1 MLQYIERK
9 TGNFSVIDAFESAV
23 NKQHLVM
30 GRFNRWM
37 RDQGEAI
44 ELHDFPMAHEF
55 LRQNEK
61 QYCGIA
67 ILHVSLAY
75 IALNFLLLL

>member
-1 MLQYIERK
+1 
-9 TGNFSVIDAFESAV
+9 
-23 NKQHLVM
+23 M

-37 RDQGEAI
+37 RDHGEAI
-44 ELHDFPMAHEF
+44 ELHDCPMAHEF

-67 ILHVSLAY
+67 VLHVSLAY
-75 IALNFLLLL
+75 IALNFFAFALKETDSTLP